1 VTDGAQPEA
10 EDEPGEDDGLSD
22 EDEREDEPL
31 LGTPP
36 IEPPPER

>member
-1 VTDGAQPEA
+1 MSDY
-10 EDEPGEDDGLSD
+10 EDEPAEDDGGLSD

-36 IEPPPER
+36 IEPPPEDESR